1 MKGDLQ
7 RAIFFSILFI
17 GFFLVVANI
26 IFGLF

>member
-17 GFFLVVANI
+17 AFFLVIANI